1 VPCVKLDP
9 KALNALGSVGSLGFI
24 MAAGILMG
32 WWAGTWV
39 DRRWGTEPWGLLGCL
54 LLGVVGAVL
63 ECWRILKRY
72 IESESR
78 KGPPGRP

>member
-1 VPCVKLDP
+1 VKPDP
-9 KALNALGSVGSLGFI
+9 KAWGALGSVGSLGFI

-32 WWAGTWV
+32 WWAGTWL

-72 IESESR
+72 IASESR
-78 KGPPGRP
+78 KGPRERP